1 MRGERDMQENPDYLE
16 VIISVWPLAIAGILS
31 AMALNLKKAMREA
44 TVKDRIAALFITS
57 IPSAVVSVGI
67 VLLLPLILADTSKVT
82 PSVELGIAVVC
93 GGLGTKVFDMWLRSK
108 FNLIIRDRDDG
119 ENEEQ

>member
-16 VIISVWPLAIAGILS
+16 VIITVWPLAIAGILS
-31 AMALNLKKAMREA
+31 AMALNLKKAMRED

>member
-16 VIISVWPLAIAGILS
+16 VIITVWPLAIAGILS

>member
-1 MRGERDMQENPDYLE
+1 MRGERDMQENPNYLE
-16 VIISVWPLAIAGILS
+16 VIITVWPLAIAGILS
-31 AMALNLKKAMREA
+31 AMALNLKKAMRED